1 MSFMSQCSPPSG
13 PAAAL
18 LPGAA
23 NSITSQLCVT
33 TSAAG
38 KPMLAPV
45 TEVLSFD
52 TGFFMALKAVQLLRE
67 HQVAGPDGVAPL
79 VVVALGGP
87 SGAGKTVFAEKL
99 GNMLPGSALISMD
112 CYNDGSKCID
122 DNFDDERLTDYD
134 TLLANLVELRAGRS
148 AEVPIYCYKASR
160 RIGFRTVAPPTSRVL
175 LLEGIY
181 ALSGTLRPHVDLRIA
196 ITGGVH
202 KDLIKRVLRD
212 VTRTKQS
219 PREII
224 QQISETVYPMYK
236 AYIEPDLQTAQLR
249 IRNEWNPFTGLVQ
262 QPTYTMKQALPL
274 SSWATGDAAAA
285 VSGGDVNA
293 DVARIAGTLGCAV
306 PPPSAWS
313 TTVDTYLL
321 PPHEQA
327 PTCATWLR
335 LRACDGRYFLIFDEF
350 LSDGPFVIS
359 PGVRYEVGIR
369 VLGGLMALGYTIGC
383 TLRRRTI
390 SFDEDNCGT
399 VVKIDIIHSSET
411 DGTGSG
417 SGGSNGAAAAPVAA
431 CFVQVQG
438 RLRAAVEE
446 TARRMG
452 MDADKCIP
460 MSYIQQVQQHQLAGV
475 QLRDNSSSGSGSG
488 NGNAGAI
495 AHAPATP
502 PLHGRP
508 DWLGMAEAMQSP
520 AAHDIG
526 AGAAPVARV
535 AALCARVD
543 ALATQAAAKHVQ
555 LGASHGVVSAA
566 PAGSLEALMQAQ
578 TALALE
584 VGRLRSG
591 QGHMAQLTVVA
602 AALGAGVLL
611 GATLVRAAKG

>member
-1 MSFMSQCSPPSG
+1 MSFMSTSSPPGSG
-13 PAAAL
+13 GAAL
-18 LPGAA
+18 PPGTA
-23 NSITSQLCVT
+23 SITSQLCVS

-38 KPMLAPV
+38 KPVLAPV
-45 TEVLSFD
+45 AEVLSFD

-67 HQVAGPDGVAPL
+67 HQAPGPNGVAPL

-134 TLLANLVELRAGRS
+134 TLLANLVDLRAGRP
-148 AEVPIYCYKASR
+148 AEVPIYCYKQSR
-160 RIGFRTVAPPTSRVL
+160 RIGFRTVGPPTSRVL

-274 SSWATGDAAAA
+274 ASWAATPGGGGDAH
-285 VSGGDVNA
+285 G
-293 DVARIAGTLGCAV
+293 DVARIAATLGCPA
-306 PPPSAWS
+306 PPLSAWT
-313 TTVDTYLL
+313 TTVDSYLL

-383 TLRRRTI
+383 TLRRKTI
-390 SFDEDNCGT
+390 ALEADMCGT
-399 VVKIDIIHSSET
+399 VVKVDIIHSSDTE
-411 DGTGSG
+411 G
-417 SGGSNGAAAAPVAA
+417 GGSAPIAPVAA
-431 CFVQVQG
+431 SFVQVQG

-452 MDADKCIP
+452 MEHGKCIP
-460 MSYIQQVQQHQLAGV
+460 QSYIQQVQQHQLAGV
-475 QLRDNSSSGSGSG
+475 TLRDNSSGNGSGA
-488 NGNAGAI
+488 AG
-495 AHAPATP
+495 HGPATP
-502 PLHGRP
+502 PGAAHERP
-508 DWLGMAEAMQSP
+508 DWLRLPEHLQSP
-520 AAHDIG
+520 AAHD
-526 AGAAPVARV
+526 ASPAAAAPVARV

-543 ALATQAAAKHVQ
+543 ALVTQAAAKQ
-555 LGASHGVVSAA
+555 LHAGAHDAIAAA
-566 PAGSLEALMQAQ
+566 PAGSLEALTLAQA
-578 TALALE
+578 ALVAE
-584 VGRLRSG
+584 VGRLRSCQG
-591 QGHMAQLTVVA
+591 QRAQLTAIA

-611 GATLVRAAKG
+611 GAALVRATRA

>member
-1 MSFMSQCSPPSG
+1 MSFLSQSSPPGGS
-13 PAAAL
+13 L
-18 LPGAA
+18 LPSMAS
-23 NSITSQLCVT
+23 SITSQLHVT

-67 HQVAGPDGVAPL
+67 HQAAGPDGVAPL

-99 GNMLPGSALISMD
+99 GNMLPGSSLISMD
-112 CYNDGSKCID
+112 CYNDGTKCID

-134 TLLANLVELRAGRS
+134 TLLANLAELRAGRA

-181 ALSGTLRPHVDLRIA
+181 ALSGMLRPHVDLRIA

-262 QPTYTMKQALPL
+262 QPTYTIKQALPL
-274 SSWATGDAAAA
+274 SAWAPGDSAAE
-285 VSGGDVNA
+285 SGGDATA
-293 DVARIAGTLGCAV
+293 DVARIARTLGCAV
-306 PPPSAWS
+306 PPTSAWS

-390 SFDEDNCGT
+390 SFDEDHCGT

-411 DGTGSG
+411 DG
-417 SGGSNGAAAAPVAA
+417 SGGGSASGTVAAPVAA

-452 MDADKCIP
+452 MEAHKCIP

-475 QLRDNSSSGSGSG
+475 QLRDNSSGGGGGG
-488 NGNAGAI
+488 NSTAGAT
-495 AHAPATP
+495 ANGPVTP
-502 PLHGRP
+502 PGLQGRP
-508 DWLGMAEAMQSP
+508 DWLNMAETTQSP
-520 AAHDIG
+520 VVYDSGTG
-526 AGAAPVARV
+526 ATPVARMT
-535 AALCARVD
+535 ALCARVD
-543 ALATQAAAKHVQ
+543 ALATQAAAKQQ
-555 LGASHGVVSAA
+555 LSGGAAPHGVVSAA

-584 VGRLRSG
+584 VGRLHSG
-591 QGHMAQLTVVA
+591 QGHRALLAVGA

-611 GATLVRAAKG
+611 GAALVRATRT